1 MKKLGLV
8 IVLLCLSMA
17 VSAGGFMFKHLEVKD
32 GLSSNRVND
41 IFKDSE
47 GFMWFATASGLNRY
61 DGCQMKVYRSH
72 NLDLGPLPDN
82 CVQKVQIRRQLR
94 EWVDARKMERKDCG
108 YVSLPVIRFM
118 ILKQKVLIVMCMLC
132 CGKPVLTESLL

>member
-82 CVQKVQIRRQLR
+82 CVQKVQ
-94 EWVDARKMERKDCG
+94 EDGKKRKDCG
-108 YVSLPVIRFM
+108 YVPLPVIRFM

>member
-17 VSAGGFMFKHLEVKD
+17 VSAGGFMFKHLEVKE

-82 CVQKVQIRRQLR
+82 CVQKVQ
-94 EWVDARKMERKDCG
+94 ED
-108 YVSLPVIRFM
+108 
-118 ILKQKVLIVMCMLC
+118 
-132 CGKPVLTESLL
+132 GKKRG

>member
-72 NLDLGPLPDN
+72 NLDLGP
-82 CVQKVQIRRQLR
+82 
-94 EWVDARKMERKDCG
+94 CG
-108 YVSLPVIRFM
+108 YVPLPVIRFM

>member
-82 CVQKVQIRRQLR
+82 CVLNLINIIVFKRY
-94 EWVDARKMERKDCG
+94 RKMERKDCG
-108 YVSLPVIRFM
+108 YVPLPVIRFM

>member
-82 CVQKVQIRRQLR
+82 CVQKVQ
-94 EWVDARKMERKDCG
+94 EDGKKDCG
-108 YVSLPVIRFM
+108 YVPLPVIRFM

>member
-17 VSAGGFMFKHLEVKD
+17 VSAGGFMFKHLEVKE

-82 CVQKVQIRRQLR
+82 CVQKVQEDGNLKSATALIR
-94 EWVDARKMERKDCG
+94 
-108 YVSLPVIRFM
+108 
-118 ILKQKVLIVMCMLC
+118 
-132 CGKPVLTESLL
+132 

>member
-82 CVQKVQIRRQLR
+82 CVQKVQEDGKKRLWIRI
-94 EWVDARKMERKDCG
+94 AAG
-108 YVSLPVIRFM
+108 YTIYDS
-118 ILKQKVLIVMCMLC
+118 K
-132 CGKPVLTESLL
+132 TESFNRDVHALLY